1 MNRQNY
7 GKEASVKANVKEHL
21 GKSNSNYTFRIMG
34 SELNCSIKK
43 HQPGLFP

>member
-7 GKEASVKANVKEHL
+7 GKASMKANMKEHL

-43 HQPGLFP
+43 HQFRLFS